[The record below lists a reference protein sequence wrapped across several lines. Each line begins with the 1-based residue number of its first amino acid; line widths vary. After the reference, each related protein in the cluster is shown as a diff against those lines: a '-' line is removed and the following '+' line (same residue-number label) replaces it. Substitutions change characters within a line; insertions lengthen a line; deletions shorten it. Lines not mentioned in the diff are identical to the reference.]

1 MGFANT
7 RLESVLVN
15 GTRVHRPYVDKPRD
29 AAYTKGTAISVLDY
43 DTTDEYLDV
52 DTTRV
57 VPFYVDMIDE
67 VQNKYAFAS
76 ENARRAMRILDNRI
90 DQAVLGESYAN
101 ASDDVYNDD
110 VGGSGATTAI
120 PITTSNIQQFFTAA
134 GRKLSSLNIP
144 TGDRVAIVSPR
155 VMETIRLYLGG
166 KDTNL
171 ADEVGMNGL
180 VGKRFGFRILE
191 SNNCPY
197 TATWTPANNPSEN
210 DTVTIQGVVFTF
222 NATPSG
228 AGSVDIG
235 GSTAVSIDNL
245 VAAIN
250 DTGTVGATYIQ
261 LTNANRY
268 KLQSAGVV
276 ATDGTTAMTIV
287 AYGDIVVS
295 DLAGTEWSAQI
306 QHIVFAQDKACDL
319 VVQSKPSL
327 EERKVDNKLGSNFF
341 AWMNYGKK
349 LFTDMKDAVV
359 DGNVDASSWS

>member
-1 MGFANT
+1 
-7 RLESVLVN
+7 
-15 GTRVHRPYVDKPRD
+15 
-29 AAYTKGTAISVLDY
+29 
-43 DTTDEYLDV
+43 
-52 DTTRV
+52 
-57 VPFYVDMIDE
+57 MIDK

-76 ENARRAMRILDNRI
+76 ENARRAMKILNNRI
-90 DQAVLGESYAN
+90 DQAVLAESYAN
-101 ASDDVYNDD
+101 ATDDVYNDD
-110 VGGSGATTAI
+110 VGGSGATTAV

-144 TGDRVAIVSPR
+144 TANRVAVVSPR
-155 VMETIRLYLGG
+155 VMETTRLYLGG

-171 ADEVGMNGL
+171 ADEVGQNGL
-180 VGKRFGFRILE
+180 VGRRFGFRLLE

-197 TATWTPANNPSEN
+197 TATWTPADNPSES
-210 DTVTIQGVVFTF
+210 DTVTIAGVTFTF

-235 GSTAVSIDNL
+235 GTTAVSIDNL
-245 VAAIN
+245 VAAVN
-250 DTGTVGATYIQ
+250 DAGTAGTTYIQ
-261 LTNANRY
+261 LTAADRS
-268 KLQSAGVV
+268 KLQTAGVV

-306 QHIVFAQDKACDL
+306 QHIVFAADKACDL

-327 EERKVDNKLGSNFF
+327 EERKVDNKLGSNYF

-359 DGNVDASSWS
+359 DGNVDASGWA